1 MTTQNKVMKTKKVSP
16 AQVLRDFFE
25 KPTAKQKLQELLGKN
40 AATFATSVLQ
50 IANSNAMLI
59 NAEPKSIF
67 NAACMAA
74 TLNLPIQNG
83 LGFAYILPFKNSKTN
98 TTEAQ
103 FQIGYKGFIQL
114 AQRSGQFKRLVALPV
129 YKKQLV
135 KKDFINGFE
144 FDWEQE
150 PEDGELPIG
159 YYAYFRL
166 LNDFSAELYMSHE
179 EVKKHALRYSQSY
192 KKHYGVWVDNF
203 EAMALKTVLKLL
215 LSKQAPLSVEMQS
228 AVLADQSIV
237 KDSGEFAYPDNDIRN
252 AEYSIM
258 TVSDDVFAQCKQN
271 ILNRETTLQDLCDNG
286 FKFSPEQYAE
296 LEKLENQNVSN
307 ES

>member
-1 MTTQNKVMKTKKVSP
+1 MTTQNKVMKTKNVSP

-59 NAEPKSIF
+59 NVEPKSIF